1 MIRNYEKGG
10 AIGTPSTFSINWRAS
25 YNVGDK
31 VRIRID
37 MVDKN
42 IDYNSDDNVFTIVKI
57 EKGGATPFKLDSKG
71 NSIGGFIRD
80 ENPSGFL
87 YILDKNGGS
96 WEGKDLEPYL
106 EVSQPQTNTT
116 IAEKTKVSN
125 NSNKEEV
132 QQLVDNFIINNAT
145 EIQKISQD
153 NPLLFDSV
161 TNILSFISTKLGTR
175 EGAIE
180 IPKVEIKPETPLVV
194 KKEVVNN
201 DILKLGIVY
210 VKEFN
215 VLSMDSGFYE
225 LQSNKKNPL
234 EFIFQNGST
243 SFKLSYYESEKL
255 KSNDDLIIFDL
266 LFFDKIYYFEFN
278 KKNVWFKLEP
288 TFELET
294 LRIQYGEEFIIHH
307 IGGGTEY
314 ETYFFKYSKD
324 FKVGF
329 MGEIS
334 VDVDG
339 QKAFIYKKSDNLPI
353 LGRLQ
358 SSIEKGLIKE
368 YVSKYPLTTSLS
380 TPPTPV
386 STPTPPT
393 STKTTKK
400 AKKVLTQEEKDRIE
414 EIKLEIEGL
423 EIIAEDD
430 DDAKEEIQK
439 LKNELKQIKNS

>member
-106 EVSQPQTNTT
+106 EVSQPQKTTT
-116 IAEKTKVSN
+116 IVEKTKVLN

-180 IPKVEIKPETPLVV
+180 IPKVETKPETPLAVE
-194 KKEVVNN
+194 KEVVKD
-201 DILKLGIVY
+201 DIVRYGIVY
-210 VKEFN
+210 LKN
-215 VLSMDSGFYE
+215 RNILSKDSGFFE
-225 LQSNKKNPL
+225 LKSYKNKINE
-234 EFIFQNGST
+234 EFIFENGSY
-243 SFKLSYYESEKL
+243 SFTLSYDDFDKL
-255 KSNDDLIIFDL
+255 NNNDDFILFDV

-278 KKNVWFKLEP
+278 GKKVWFKLEP
-288 TFELET
+288 TFELDT
-294 LRIQYGEEFIIHH
+294 LRMQYGEKLIIHH

-314 ETYFFKYSKD
+314 DTYFFKYSKD
-324 FKVGF
+324 FKVSF
-329 MGEIS
+329 MGDIS
-334 VDVDG
+334 VDIDG
-339 QKAFIYKKSDNLPI
+339 QTAYIYKGNPSLPI
-353 LGRLQ
+353 LEALQ
-358 SSIEKGLIKE
+358 MRISGGIVKE
-368 YVSKYPLTTSLS
+368 YIPQVPLSTNTTSTAS
-380 TPPTPV
+380 TTTPQ
-386 STPTPPT
+386 
-393 STKTTKK
+393 KTTKK

-423 EIIAEDD
+423 ELIAEDD

>member
-1 MIRNYEKGG
+1 MIKNYEKGD
-10 AIGTPSTFSINWRAS
+10 AIGTPSTFSINWRSS

-31 VRIRID
+31 VRIRTD
-37 MVDKN
+37 MVGVKN
-42 IDYNSDDNVFTIVKI
+42 IDYNSDDNVFKI
-57 EKGGATPFKLDSKG
+57 IQLDKSGATPFKVDSKG
-71 NSIGGFIRD
+71 NSIGGFMRD
-80 ENPSGFL
+80 ENPSGVL

-106 EVSQPQTNTT
+106 EINQPISTSK
-116 IAEKTKVSN
+116 IDKKIEVSN
-125 NSNKEEV
+125 NLNKEEI
-132 QQLVDNFIINNAT
+132 QSLVDNFITNNVN

-153 NPLLFDSV
+153 NPLLFESV

-180 IPKVEIKPETPLVV
+180 IPKVEIKPEIPLAVE
-194 KKEVVNN
+194 KEVVNN

-215 VLSMDSGFYE
+215 VLSMDLGFYE
-225 LQSNKKNPL
+225 LQSNRKNLKL

-243 SFKLSYYESEKL
+243 SFKLSYYEVEKL

-288 TFELET
+288 TFELDT
-294 LRIQYGEEFIIHH
+294 LEIQYGEEFFMVNLDTNGH
-307 IGGGTEY
+307 IPI
-314 ETYFFKYSKD
+314 FRYSKD

-339 QKAFIYKKSDNLPI
+339 QKSFIYKDSDNLPI
-353 LGRLQ
+353 LARLQ
-358 SSIEKGLIKE
+358 SSIEEGLIKE

-393 STKTTKK
+393 PTKTTKK

-423 EIIAEDD
+423 ELIAEDD

>member
-10 AIGTPSTFSINWRAS
+10 AIGTPSTFLINWRAS

-96 WEGKDLEPYL
+96 WEGKDLETYL
-106 EVSQPQTNTT
+106 EVIQPQTTTT
-116 IAEKTKVSN
+116 IVEKTKVSN
-125 NSNKEEV
+125 NSNKEEI
-132 QQLVDNFIINNAT
+132 QLLVDNFITSNAT

-180 IPKVEIKPETPLVV
+180 IPKFEEPTPLVV
-194 KKEVVNN
+194 EKELVNN
-201 DILKLGIVY
+201 DILKLGLVY
-210 VKEFN
+210 VKNFN
-215 VLSMDSGFYE
+215 VLSMESGFYE
-225 LQSNKKNPL
+225 LQTNKKNPL
-234 EFIFQNGST
+234 EFIFKNGNT
-243 SFKLSYYESEKL
+243 SLKFDYYEVEKL
-255 KSNDDLIIFDL
+255 KNNDDFILFDV

-278 KKNVWFKLEP
+278 RKKVWFKLEP
-288 TFELET
+288 TFELDT
-294 LRIQYGEEFIIHH
+294 LRMQYGEEFIIHH

-314 ETYFFKYSKD
+314 ENYFFKYSKD

-329 MGEIS
+329 MRDIS
-334 VDVDG
+334 VDIDG
-339 QKAFIYKKSDNLPI
+339 QTAYIYKGNSSLPI
-353 LGRLQ
+353 LEALQ
-358 SSIEKGLIKE
+358 IRIKGGLVKE
-368 YVSKYPLTTSLS
+368 YIHPVPLSTNTTSTAS
-380 TPPTPV
+380 TTTPQ
-386 STPTPPT
+386 
-393 STKTTKK
+393 KTTKK

-423 EIIAEDD
+423 ELIAEDD